1 MVIQNNIPA
10 INSHRNLMIN
20 NSNLA
25 QNLERLSSG
34 FRINRAGD
42 DAAGLAISER
52 MRTQIRGLAMAE
64 QNTTNGVNL
73 IQTAEGGLNETHAIL
88 QRMRE
93 LAVMSSNATF
103 QPSDREQIHLEVVA
117 LIDEIDRIASST
129 HYNRINLLDG
139 TFGAV
144 GTDRA
149 ALGVAGASVLGL
161 SLADLTTG
169 FTLGGPSET
178 DAGVNTWAPGFSN
191 ELLGVTDLN
200 ARIIITRLEDM
211 DGATAGTNAGLT
223 VALQVGDQTFRGSFD
238 AEIVI
243 ANGTNVAAGLNFR
256 NNEGDIVASI
266 AGLTAAGTN
275 LQAGVISGVRI
286 NSTAP
291 AGIPANNVLRQNAA
305 GEFRNAA
312 GTALLAGAEL
322 EAAQDRALQGLRFV
336 ERESRDNVLS
346 FQIGANGG
354 LDQRAALTVLNMS
367 SAALGMRDI
376 NGTSW
381 SIRDLGNSTTGAA
394 NAALGT
400 IAVTESN
407 SGVSI
412 LTQAGSNAAIAVIDA
427 AIDSV
432 SAQRAGLGALQ
443 NRLESTLNSLG
454 VARENLTAAESTI
467 RDVDMAAEMMRFTQ
481 NNILTQASQAMLA
494 QANQIPQGVLQ
505 LLR

>member
-139 TFGAV
+139 TFGSVEMFGMPVAAAAEV
-144 GTDRA
+144 QARLGFTDA
-149 ALGVAGASVLGL
+149 A
-161 SLADLTTG
+161 LTTG
-169 FTLGGPSET
+169 FLLGAANEGQLT
-178 DAGVNTWAPGFSN
+178 AGTHSN
-191 ELLGVTDLN
+191 ELRGVTDLN
-200 ARIIITRLEDM
+200 ARIIVTTMDDM
-211 DGATAGTNAGLT
+211 DGVGAAASRT
-223 VALQVGDQTFRGSFD
+223 VALQIGDNTFMAD
-238 AEIVI
+238 AI
-243 ANGTNVAAGLNFR
+243 ADTLTFR
-256 NNEGDIVASI
+256 NNEGQIVAEI
-266 AGLTAAGTN
+266 ALGAGN
-275 LQAGVISGVRI
+275 GANVRDGVISGIRI
-286 NSTAP
+286 NNVMQPATAGDWTDAQRMIRTGIAADA
-291 AGIPANNVLRQNAA
+291 AGMAGVRVVTRESSDNVLR
-305 GEFRNAA
+305 
-312 GTALLAGAEL
+312 
-322 EAAQDRALQGLRFV
+322 
-336 ERESRDNVLS
+336 

-354 LDQRAALTVLNMS
+354 LDQRASLFVANMG
-367 SAALGMRDI
+367 AGALGFTDI
-376 NGTSW
+376 NNTAW
-381 SIRDLGNSTTGAA
+381 TIRDLGNSTTGAGT
-394 NAALGT
+394 AARGGE
-400 IAVTESN
+400 AVTETN
-407 SGVSI
+407 HGVSI
-412 LTQAGSNAAIAVIDA
+412 LTQNGSNAAIAVIDA